1 MKPSR
6 IPAPR
11 ALAVLAAMLVTS
23 GLSFAAGADVPDAA
37 TPAATAATTTAPA
50 ATAPA
55 PGEPTAAANP
65 APAASTTAAPAAST
79 AKPKLICEDDE
90 QIGSH
95 FRKRVCLTPEQVEAR
110 KKAARDMFQHG
121 QVNSCNENG
130 CNGSPLGGPPM
141 KR

>member
-11 ALAVLAAMLVTS
+11 ALSMLAALLIAS
-23 GLSFAAGADVPDAA
+23 SLSLAAGADAPAP
-37 TPAATAATTTAPA
+37 PAATATAPA
-50 ATAPA
+50 AAPA
-55 PGEPTAAANP
+55 PVEPAVAANP
-65 APAASTTAAPAAST
+65 APTASTTAAPAAST

-121 QVNSCNENG
+121 QVNSCNESG
-130 CNGSPLGGPPM
+130 CNGGGMGGPPA